1 MPFLASLSSCLLQMN
16 TLLCGYGSY
25 VLFFILYEIYLPLLN
40 ETFQHET
47 TGETIT
53 GDPSVAIQYLIHDQA
68 GNVVVFLL
76 SIFMGASLSMHDG

>member
-1 MPFLASLSSCLLQMN
+1 MN

-25 VLFFILYEIYLPLLN
+25 VLFFILYEVYLPLLS

-53 GDPSVAIQYLIHDQA
+53 GDSRVAIRYLIHDQA

-76 SIFMGASLSMHDG
+76 SIVMGMQDG